1 MKITESQLDL
11 LRSLKCERLS
21 SNLNWRRKG
30 NNSLKILMS
39 SYPILGG
46 IIILQVIPLRS
57 HPAKLGA
64 DL

>member
-30 NNSLKILMS
+30 NNSLKILMG

-46 IIILQVIPLRS
+46 III
-57 HPAKLGA
+57 
-64 DL
+64 